1 MWSPT
6 NWWGTMRHPVG
17 ASVVV
22 LPAAALATALA
33 AGCTS
38 APGHPA
44 AQTPSR
50 SIAAHP
56 ASGAARA
63 LPTTGAPAASIHLGP
78 AATVRAYYRAISN
91 HNYARAWHLGGRFT
105 GSSYS
110 AFAAG
115 FQGTAHDKVSILKV
129 TGNVVTGRLAAR
141 QTDGSVRSYQGTYR
155 VTRGVI
161 TRFDVALSS
170 AAAPPPPPSPPA
182 PAAGCHPLTPSGHC
196 YEPGEYCP
204 TADAGQTGVA
214 GDGEMIVCVLE
225 SGRYHW
231 HPVG

>member
-1 MWSPT
+1 
-6 NWWGTMRHPVG
+6 MRHLVRV
-17 ASVVV
+17 SVVV

-38 APGHPA
+38 APGHPVAQARSSSSA
-44 AQTPSR
+44 AQPAR
-50 SIAAHP
+50 SAAWP
-56 ASGAARA
+56 
-63 LPTTGAPAASIHLGP
+63 LPTTAAPAASTHLGP
-78 AATVRAYYRAISN
+78 AATVRAYYRVINN

-115 FQGTAHDKVSILKV
+115 FQGTAHDKVSILSV
-129 TGNVVTGRLAAR
+129 TGNVVTARLAAR
-141 QTDGSVRSYQGTYR
+141 QTDGSVRTYQGTYW
-155 VTRGVI
+155 VTHGVI
-161 TRFDVALSS
+161 TRFDVAQST
-170 AAAPPPPPSPPA
+170 AAPPPPPPSSVA

-196 YEPGEYCP
+196 YKPGEYCP

-214 GDGEMIVCVLE
+214 SDGKTIVCVLE

>member
-1 MWSPT
+1 MNTST
-6 NWWGTMRHPVG
+6 R
-17 ASVVV
+17 V
-22 LPAAALATALA
+22 LLPLAALAGLALTVSACAGSASAPHHPANAAAPATASTAPSSSSA
-33 AGCTS
+33 AGS
-38 APGHPA
+38 
-44 AQTPSR
+44 
-50 SIAAHP
+50 
-56 ASGAARA
+56 
-63 LPTTGAPAASIHLGP
+63 LPTTAAPAASTHLGP
-78 AATVRAYYRAISN
+78 TATVRAYYRAINN

-115 FQGTAHDKVSILKV
+115 FQGTAHDKVSVLSV
-129 TGNVVTGRLAAR
+129 TGNVVTARLAAR
-141 QTDGSVRSYQGTYR
+141 QTDGSVRTYQGTYW
-155 VTRGVI
+155 VTHGII
-161 TRFDVALSS
+161 TRFDVAPSS
-170 AAAPPPPPSPPA
+170 AAPPPPPPSSAA

-214 GDGEMIVCVLE
+214 GDGKTIVCVLE

>member
-1 MWSPT
+1 
-6 NWWGTMRHPVG
+6 MRHLVRV
-17 ASVVV
+17 SVVV
-22 LPAAALATALA
+22 FPAAALATALA

-44 AQTPSR
+44 AQAR
-50 SIAAHP
+50 SSSSAARP
-56 ASGAARA
+56 ASSAAGP
-63 LPTTGAPAASIHLGP
+63 LPTTAAPAASTHLGP
-78 AATVRAYYRAISN
+78 AATVRAYYRAINN

-115 FQGTAHDKVSILKV
+115 FQGTAHDKVSILSV
-129 TGNVVTGRLAAR
+129 TGNVVTARLAAR
-141 QTDGSVRSYQGTYR
+141 QTDGSVRTYQGTYW
-155 VTRGVI
+155 VTHRVI

-170 AAAPPPPPSPPA
+170 AAPPPPPPSSAA

-214 GDGEMIVCVLE
+214 GDGKTIVCVQE

>member
-1 MWSPT
+1 MKVRSRT
-6 NWWGTMRHPVG
+6 NLRGTLRYLVRVF
-17 ASVVV
+17 VVV
-22 LPAAALATALA
+22 LPLAGLA

-38 APGHPA
+38 APGHSA
-44 AQTPSR
+44 AQAPS
-50 SIAAHP
+50 SSSAAQP
-56 ASGAARA
+56 ASSAAGP
-63 LPTTGAPAASIHLGP
+63 LPTTAAPAASTHPGP
-78 AATVRAYYRAISN
+78 AATVRAYYRAIN
-91 HNYARAWHLGGRFT
+91 NDNYARAWHLGGRFT

-115 FQGTAHDKVSILKV
+115 FQGTAHDKVSIVSV
-129 TGNVVTGRLAAR
+129 TGNVVTARLAAR
-141 QTDGSVRSYQGTYR
+141 QTDGSVRTYQGTYW
-155 VTRGVI
+155 VTHGVI

-170 AAAPPPPPSPPA
+170 AAPPPPASAA

-204 TADAGQTGVA
+204 TADAGLTGVA
-214 GDGEMIVCVLE
+214 GDGETIVCVLE

>member
-1 MWSPT
+1 
-6 NWWGTMRHPVG
+6 MRHLVRV
-17 ASVVV
+17 SVVV
-22 LPAAALATALA
+22 LPAATLATALA

-38 APGHPA
+38 APGHLA
-44 AQTPSR
+44 AQTPS
-50 SIAAHP
+50 SSSAAQP
-56 ASGAARA
+56 ASSAAGP
-63 LPTTGAPAASIHLGP
+63 LPTTAAPASTHLGA
-78 AATVRAYYRAISN
+78 AATVRAYYRAIN
-91 HNYARAWHLGGRFT
+91 HHNYARAWHLGGRFT

-115 FQGTAHDKVSILKV
+115 FQGTAHDKVSILSV
-129 TGNVVTGRLAAR
+129 TGNVVTARLAAR
-141 QTDGSVRSYQGTYR
+141 QTDGSVRTYQGTYW
-155 VTRGVI
+155 VTHGVI

-170 AAAPPPPPSPPA
+170 AAPPPPPPSSAA

-214 GDGEMIVCVLE
+214 GDGKTIVCVLE

-231 HPVG
+231 HPEG

>member
-1 MWSPT
+1 
-6 NWWGTMRHPVG
+6 MRHLVRV
-17 ASVVV
+17 SVVV

-44 AQTPSR
+44 AQAPS
-50 SIAAHP
+50 SSSAAQP
-56 ASGAARA
+56 ASSTAGS
-63 LPTTGAPAASIHLGP
+63 LPTTAATAARTHLGP
-78 AATVRAYYRAISN
+78 AATVRAYYRAINN

-115 FQGTAHDKVSILKV
+115 FQGTAHDKVSILSV
-129 TGNVVTGRLAAR
+129 IGNVVTARLAAR
-141 QTDGSVRSYQGTYR
+141 QTDGSVRTYQGTYW
-155 VTRGVI
+155 VTHGVI
-161 TRFDVALSS
+161 NRFDVAASS
-170 AAAPPPPPSPPA
+170 AAPSPPPPSSAA

-196 YEPGEYCP
+196 YKPGEYCP

-214 GDGEMIVCVLE
+214 GDGKAIVCVLE

>member
-1 MWSPT
+1 
-6 NWWGTMRHPVG
+6 MRHLVRV
-17 ASVVV
+17 SVVV
-22 LPAAALATALA
+22 VPAAALATALA

-38 APGHPA
+38 APGHQA
-44 AQTPSR
+44 AQAPS
-50 SIAAHP
+50 SSSAAQP
-56 ASGAARA
+56 ASSAAGP
-63 LPTTGAPAASIHLGP
+63 LPTTAAPAASTHLGP
-78 AATVRAYYRAISN
+78 AATVRAYYRAINN

-115 FQGTAHDKVSILKV
+115 FQGTAHDKVSILSV
-129 TGNVVTGRLAAR
+129 TGNVVTARLAAR
-141 QTDGSVRSYQGTYR
+141 QTDGSVRTYQGTYW
-155 VTRGVI
+155 VTHGVI
-161 TRFDVALSS
+161 TRFDVAPSS
-170 AAAPPPPPSPPA
+170 AAPPPPPPSSA
-182 PAAGCHPLTPSGHC
+182 VPAAGCHPLTPGGHC

-214 GDGEMIVCVLE
+214 GDGKTIVCVLE

>member
-1 MWSPT
+1 
-6 NWWGTMRHPVG
+6 MRHLVG
-17 ASVVV
+17 VSVVV
-22 LPAAALATALA
+22 LPVAALA

-44 AQTPSR
+44 AQAPS
-50 SIAAHP
+50 SSSAAAQP
-56 ASGAARA
+56 ATSSAAGPV
-63 LPTTGAPAASIHLGP
+63 PTTAVPAASTHLGP
-78 AATVRAYYRAISN
+78 AATVRAYYRAINN

-115 FQGTAHDKVSILKV
+115 FQGTAHDKVSVVSV
-129 TGNVVTGRLAAR
+129 TGNVVTARLAAR
-141 QTDGSVRSYQGTYR
+141 QTDGSVRTYQGTYW
-155 VTRGVI
+155 VTHGVVI
-161 TRFDVALSS
+161 RFDVALSS
-170 AAAPPPPPSPPA
+170 AAPPPPPPSSAA
-182 PAAGCHPLTPSGHC
+182 PASGCHPLTPSGHC

-214 GDGEMIVCVLE
+214 GDGKTIVCVLE

-231 HPVG
+231 HPEG

>member
-1 MWSPT
+1 
-6 NWWGTMRHPVG
+6 MRHLVRV
-17 ASVVV
+17 SVVV
-22 LPAAALATALA
+22 LPTAALATALA
-33 AGCTS
+33 TGCTS

-44 AQTPSR
+44 AQAPS
-50 SIAAHP
+50 SSSAAAQP
-56 ASGAARA
+56 ATSSAAGPV
-63 LPTTGAPAASIHLGP
+63 PTTAVPAASTPLGP
-78 AATVRAYYRAISN
+78 AATVRAYYRAINN

-115 FQGTAHDKVSILKV
+115 FQGTAHDKVAIVSV
-129 TGNVVTGRLAAR
+129 TGNVVTARLAAR
-141 QTDGSVRSYQGTYR
+141 QMDGSVRTYQGTYW
-155 VTRGVI
+155 VTHGVI
-161 TRFDVALSS
+161 TRFDVAPSS
-170 AAAPPPPPSPPA
+170 AAPPPPPPSSAA

-214 GDGEMIVCVLE
+214 GDGKTIVCVLE

-231 HPVG
+231 HPEG

>member
-1 MWSPT
+1 
-6 NWWGTMRHPVG
+6 MRHLVRV
-17 ASVVV
+17 SVVV

-33 AGCTS
+33 AGCSS

-44 AQTPSR
+44 AQAPS
-50 SIAAHP
+50 SSSAAAQP
-56 ASGAARA
+56 ATSSAAGPV
-63 LPTTGAPAASIHLGP
+63 PTTAVPAASTHLGP
-78 AATVRAYYRAISN
+78 AATVRAYYRAINN

-115 FQGTAHDKVSILKV
+115 FQGTAHDKVSIVSV
-129 TGNVVTGRLAAR
+129 TGNVVTARLAAR
-141 QTDGSVRSYQGTYR
+141 QTDGSVRTYQGTYW
-155 VTRGVI
+155 VAHGVI
-161 TRFDVALSS
+161 ARFDVALSS
-170 AAAPPPPPSPPA
+170 AAPPPPPPSSAA

-214 GDGEMIVCVLE
+214 GDGKTIVCVLE

-231 HPVG
+231 HPEG